1 MRRGRRCSTRSVS
14 SERSSSS
21 SSVVLPHS
29 STSSQMVAS
38 SVNVDAPN
46 LPLSMQVVRGCAVEL
61 FHYADPSDVSF
72 SELYARATRLFP
84 DLPPEARQSVAVV
97 VELCAPILR
106 RLRKAVDPHRE
117 ASFVPPDALEQPPVA
132 EEPSVDVRAD
142 DVFDVATTSAV
153 LSSPA
158 PEISLARSV
167 ADTLPPALS
176 ASEHELG
183 TIPIAQSVPPSVLL
197 QEDSPLPFDRDCF
210 VRLSRLPPMTSDS
223 VLVDLDP
230 ANMSFSLCEPANDHP
245 TTVVSE
251 RTIDSNAGLLSG
263 VAMHS
268 TDTPF
273 ASSVERSPTPVKE
286 ERPLSRMVMTVSA
299 SWDCN
304 PRWILPVQRRSPCHR
319 QRLCLTHEPCRV
331 LVAAVVV
338 VKNGS
343 PRQAVRS
350 TTFSFMFYCFLSE
363 QC

>member
-29 STSSQMVAS
+29 STSSQVVAS

-61 FHYADPSDVSF
+61 FHFADPSDVSF

-117 ASFVPPDALEQPPVA
+117 ASFVPPDALAQPPVA

-176 ASEHELG
+176 ASEHEIG

-268 TDTPF
+268 I
-273 ASSVERSPTPVKE
+273 R
-286 ERPLSRMVMTVSA
+286 
-299 SWDCN
+299 
-304 PRWILPVQRRSPCHR
+304 IRRS
-319 QRLCLTHEPCRV
+319 L
-331 LVAAVVV
+331 
-338 VKNGS
+338 
-343 PRQAVRS
+343 VRS
-350 TTFSFMFYCFLSE
+350 NEALRQSRKNARCHVW
-363 QC
+363 